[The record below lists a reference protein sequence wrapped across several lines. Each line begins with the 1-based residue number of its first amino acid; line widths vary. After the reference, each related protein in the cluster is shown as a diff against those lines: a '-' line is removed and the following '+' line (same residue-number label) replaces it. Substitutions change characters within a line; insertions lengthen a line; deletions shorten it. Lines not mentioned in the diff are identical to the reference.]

1 MSSDSSI
8 GSNNIYFRSQYASGL
23 YNDCY
28 TTVAGIGWGANYS
41 ACKFMKRSVQPKVFE
56 TTTSTTNFSISS
68 LVRNKANKFYFNIVL
83 GTLNASDG
91 VRFDF
96 PFLTSYAGTQ
106 SCINAANFSAD
117 VSYQSCTAAS
127 ANYGYAWS
135 AWRQNSASG
144 TLVSTS
150 QNFLFSNG
158 SSQMSGTTNLYAVY
172 SLAK

>member
-8 GSNNIYFRSQYASGL
+8 GANNIYFRSQYASGL

-83 GTLNASDG
+83 GTTNASDG

-96 PFLTSYAGTQ
+96 PFLTSYA
-106 SCINAANFSAD
+106 
-117 VSYQSCTAAS
+117 Y
-127 ANYGYAWS
+127 
-135 AWRQNSASG
+135 
-144 TLVSTS
+144 L
-150 QNFLFSNG
+150 LFPRRFCG
-158 SSQMSGTTNLYAVY
+158 
-172 SLAK
+172 